1 MISAFFVSLIVL
13 AYTYAGYPLVIALLA
28 RLLPRRSRAAEG
40 GEMPMVSAL
49 IPVFNGE
56 AFIQEKLDS
65 LLTQDYPS
73 DRLEILICSD
83 CSTDRTDELLD
94 ACARANPQRVRVFR
108 MDRRTG
114 KPAILNRLTREA
126 RGEVL
131 LMTDIRQPLD
141 RKCLARLVAGLAD
154 PTVGVAGGQLLLR
167 GRTGAGLYWK
177 YENWIRLSESAFRGV
192 TGVSGSLYV
201 IAAADMEDL
210 PEDIILDDVW
220 VPSLQWL
227 QGRRVILV
235 PEAVAWDQAM
245 PDSRE
250 FARKIRTLA
259 GNYQLI
265 ARLPALLLPWRNP
278 VWFEFMSHKLL
289 RLLCPWALLVLL
301 LSSAFLGFDAR
312 QPDLLRV
319 TAGVLL
325 GGQVVF
331 YLLSF
336 LGEKG
341 GRLGKLARTF
351 VVLNAAA
358 VMGLWRH
365 LRGAQKIAW

>member
-1 MISAFFVSLIVL
+1 MISAFSVSLMIL
-13 AYTYAGYPLVIALLA
+13 AYTYVGYPLVITMLA
-28 RLLPRRSRAAEG
+28 WLFPRQSRAVER
-40 GEMPMVSAL
+40 EDVPMVSAL

-65 LLTQDYPS
+65 LLMQDYPS
-73 DRLEILICSD
+73 DKLEILICSD
-83 CSTDRTDELLD
+83 CSSDRTDELLD
-94 ACARANPQRVRVFR
+94 ACARANPEKVKVFR
-108 MDRRTG
+108 MDTRTG
-114 KPAILNRLTREA
+114 KPGILNRLRREA
-126 RGEVL
+126 RGDVL

-141 RKCLARLVAGLAD
+141 RKCLAHLVAGLAD
-154 PTVGVAGGQLLLR
+154 PGVGVAGGQLLLR
-167 GRTGAGLYWK
+167 GKTGAGLYWK
-177 YENWIRLSESAFRGV
+177 YENRIRLSESAFRGV

-201 IAAADMEDL
+201 IAATDMRDL

-220 VPSLQWL
+220 VPSLQLL

-235 PEAVAWDQAM
+235 PESIAWDQAM

-265 ARLPALLLPWRNP
+265 SRLPALLLPWRNP

-289 RLLCPWALLVLL
+289 RLVCPWALVALL
-301 LSSAFLGFDAR
+301 FSSAFLSFDAR
-312 QPDLLRV
+312 QPDFLRV
-319 TAGVLL
+319 TAGILL
-325 GGQVVF
+325 AGQVVF

-336 LGEKG
+336 LGEKA
-341 GRLGKLARTF
+341 GRLGRLARTF